1 MPIVEIYVLI
11 QVGQVIGVGWTVL
24 LLVLD
29 SILGGWLIRREGA
42 RAWRAMRATLEAG
55 RMPARELAD
64 GGLVVLGGTLML
76 SPGFV
81 TDVFGILLILP
92 ITRPLFRGVL
102 TTLLSRRLV
111 GGVAGGPAGPAAS
124 RVGSRAHPARTHD
137 APDRGRRGRWSGAR
151 SSTTSSRRVA
161 GSGRS
166 RTRAGVRRR
175 PGASWRWRGG
185 GGPGR
190 SRRRA
195 AARGAP

>member
-1 MPIVEIYVLI
+1 MSQPDDAPRPGRRPGSPAAGRRRPWALLLVAAFVVVPIVEIYVLI

-42 RAWRAMRATLEAG
+42 RAWRAMRTTLEAG

-102 TTLLSRRLV
+102 TTLVSRRLV
-111 GGVAGGPAGPAAS
+111 GGVAGGGPAGPGGFPGAP
-124 RVGSRAHPARTHD
+124 RPD
-137 APDRGRRGRWSGAR
+137 A
-151 SSTTSSRRVA
+151 
-161 GSGRS
+161 
-166 RTRAGVRRR
+166 RR
-175 PGASWRWRGG
+175 PGPGPQGPVVRGEVVDDE
-185 GGPGR
+185 
-190 SRRRA
+190 
-195 AARGAP
+195 

>member
-1 MPIVEIYVLI
+1 MSQPGGAPRPGGRPGSAADGRRRPWALLLVVAFVVMPIVEIYVLI

-102 TTLLSRRLV
+102 TTLVSRRLV
-111 GGVAGGPAGPAAS
+111 GGVAGGGPAGPGGFPGG
-124 RVGSRAHPARTHD
+124 VPGGFP
-137 APDRGRRGRWSGAR
+137 GAR
-151 SSTTSSRRVA
+151 RPDA
-161 GSGRS
+161 
-166 RTRAGVRRR
+166 RR
-175 PGASWRWRGG
+175 PGPGPQGPVVRGEVVDDE
-185 GGPGR
+185 
-190 SRRRA
+190 
-195 AARGAP
+195 